1 VLDAK
6 HTVLY
11 SLTKPRIVLTSNK
24 FQLKIEQ
31 LRGFSILFDKLMHF
45 LLTLDIDKLN
55 FRLSSVLTIIL
66 TSNIRFSN
74 TIEYPGVLCRL
85 RVRGS

>member
-1 VLDAK
+1 VLDAR

-45 LLTLDIDKLN
+45 LLTLDIDRLN

-74 TIEYPGVLCRL
+74 AIVS
-85 RVRGS
+85 RGFYAG

>member
-6 HTVLY
+6 HTILY

-45 LLTLDIDKLN
+45 LLTLDIDRLS

-74 TIEYPGVLCRL
+74 TIVS
-85 RVRGS
+85 RGFYAG

>member
-45 LLTLDIDKLN
+45 LLTLDIDRLN

-74 TIEYPGVLCRL
+74 AIVS
-85 RVRGS
+85 RGFYAG